1 MDPEADSNPGTHWH
15 VFTSDELPW
24 MQKELSPQLPLL
36 IWHELIVVV
45 TVAVD
50 VLVMLDVDVIVDVLL
65 VVAVAVVLVTV
76 TVVDVMVVVVTAMHL
91 RPSVPVPEGAVLEN

>member
-15 VFTSDELPW
+15 VFTSDEFPW
-24 MQKELSPQLPLL
+24 IQNELSPQLPLL
-36 IWHELIVVV
+36 IWHELMVVV

-50 VLVMLDVDVIVDVLL
+50 VLVILDVDVIVDVLL
-65 VVAVAVVLVTV
+65 VVTVAVVLVTV

-91 RPSVPVPEGAVLEN
+91 RPIVPEPDGAVPEN